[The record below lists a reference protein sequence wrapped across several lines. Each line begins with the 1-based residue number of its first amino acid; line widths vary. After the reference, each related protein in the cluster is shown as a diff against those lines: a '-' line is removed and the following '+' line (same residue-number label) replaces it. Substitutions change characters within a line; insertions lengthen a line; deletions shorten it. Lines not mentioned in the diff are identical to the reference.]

1 MMDEMPERDG
11 LPVSDDG
18 CVQRFE
24 RARRLALEV
33 RDLLSACEDCERN
46 RRFDAQLAR
55 ALSRELAAQ
64 LEVLAG
70 SLAGDPRPAEAT
82 QSSSR
87 R

>member
-1 MMDEMPERDG
+1 MMDEMPSRKSV
-11 LPVSDDG
+11 PMSDDG
-18 CVQRFE
+18 CAERFE

-46 RRFDAQLAR
+46 RCFDAQLAR

-64 LEVLAG
+64 LEALAG
-70 SLAGDPRPAEAT
+70 SRAGDPTPVEAAA
-82 QSSSR
+82 SASR